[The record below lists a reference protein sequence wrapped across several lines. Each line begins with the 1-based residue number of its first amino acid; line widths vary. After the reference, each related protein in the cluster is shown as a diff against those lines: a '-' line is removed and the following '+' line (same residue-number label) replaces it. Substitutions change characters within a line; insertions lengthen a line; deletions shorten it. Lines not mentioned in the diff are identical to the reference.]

1 MRAILLLWA
10 MPLAFFWSWYGLSA
24 NDISFGTIFFSRALH
39 DVVFDTY
46 AKALGVPATDIP
58 GMIAWA
64 CAFDTGIILAI
75 AAFRWRGLWLPHAL
89 DLFDDLRYRLA
100 PLPDAAPSKPFMEAS
115 KDDRAL
121 PAE

>member
-10 MPLAFFWSWYGLSA
+10 IPLAFFWSWYGLSA

-39 DVVFDTY
+39 DVVFETY
-46 AKALGVPATDIP
+46 ARTLGLPAAAIP

-64 CAFDTGIILAI
+64 CLVDTGVILAI
-75 AAFRWRGLWLPHAL
+75 AAFRWRAHWLPQAM
-89 DLFDDLRYRLA
+89 DRIADLRNRLQ
-100 PLPDAAPSKPFMEAS
+100 PRPVTLREAS
-115 KDDRAL
+115 QADQAL